1 MGRIKR
7 KVRENVKNSKKPFNE
22 WYDEHKEEIGRV
34 VEDEPEFEESIGS
47 VRIKKRIP
55 NIIWTA
61 TAGVVFLLIVIVS
74 SVMLFNRESTQP
86 QIPDLTFGEESVETV
101 DLEEGAVSE
110 LMIQVP
116 QLMKLENISGTQSIY
131 QVDDSVVMTL
141 ISGEMETVN
150 DFYFVEVR
158 IVYNDNFV
166 FLDKWEYEEL
176 ESETVIG
183 DTTIMHESKGQDDFG
198 LNVFFAVTETE
209 SGFLYWKV
217 SCLEGLFEE
226 WLEEMFV

>member
-1 MGRIKR
+1 MGSIKR
-7 KVRENVKNSKKPFNE
+7 KIRENVENSKKPFNE

-34 VEDEPEFEESIGS
+34 VEDEPESEESVGS

-55 NIIWTA
+55 NIIWTV

-141 ISGEMETVN
+141 ISGEMET
-150 DFYFVEVR
+150 
-158 IVYNDNFV
+158 
-166 FLDKWEYEEL
+166 EE
-176 ESETVIG
+176 
-183 DTTIMHESKGQDDFG
+183 
-198 LNVFFAVTETE
+198 
-209 SGFLYWKV
+209 
-217 SCLEGLFEE
+217 
-226 WLEEMFV
+226 